1 MAFPSASRSWIGSSL
16 IWKLQFAVKPSS
28 SYLPSGVALIRTRMH
43 CSRPRDS
50 PAHERHPRHKR
61 SAGRQI
67 ALLPAR
73 VLLDPGLQHGDR
85 DCPNKN
91 LFKFQT
97 SIE

>member
-1 MAFPSASRSWIGSSL
+1 MAFPSAGRCWIGSSL

-50 PAHERHPRHKR
+50 TAHERHPRHKR

-91 LFKFQT
+91 LFK
-97 SIE
+97 S